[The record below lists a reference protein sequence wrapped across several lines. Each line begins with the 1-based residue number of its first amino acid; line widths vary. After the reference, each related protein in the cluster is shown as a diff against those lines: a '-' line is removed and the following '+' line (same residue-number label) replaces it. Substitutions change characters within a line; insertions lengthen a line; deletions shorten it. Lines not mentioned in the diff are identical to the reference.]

1 VQGFRGMNRP
11 RTALTVLA
19 LLAILSLSAC
29 GDDDSSGGES
39 TTTEA
44 AEAEGSGSGSA
55 EVDTTTKPEVRVPDG
70 DPPKEL
76 EIIDIVEGDGAEAKA
91 GDLVTVQ
98 YVGVDFSEG
107 EQFDASWDRGQPFP
121 FQLGGGQ
128 VIPGWDEALLDMKKG
143 EQRTLIIP
151 PHLGYGD
158 RGAGGVIPPN
168 ATLIFDVELVD
179 F

>member
-1 VQGFRGMNRP
+1 MNRP

-128 VIPGWDEALLDMKKG
+128 VIPGWDEGVAGMKV
-143 EQRTLIIP
+143 
-151 PHLGYGD
+151 
-158 RGAGGVIPPN
+158 GGRRELVIPPDQAYGSQGFPPDIAPN
-168 ATLIFDVELVD
+168 ETLVFVIDLLAVE
-179 F
+179 

>member
-1 VQGFRGMNRP
+1 MNRP

-39 TTTEA
+39 TTEA

-76 EIIDIVEGDGAEAKA
+76 EIIDIVAGDGAEAKA

-128 VIPGWDEALLDMKKG
+128 VIPGWDEGVAGMKV
-143 EQRTLIIP
+143 
-151 PHLGYGD
+151 
-158 RGAGGVIPPN
+158 GGRRELVIPPDLAYGRRGFPPDIAPN
-168 ATLIFDVELVD
+168 ETLVFVIDLLAVE
-179 F
+179 

>member
-1 VQGFRGMNRP
+1 MNRP

-44 AEAEGSGSGSA
+44 AGAEGSGSGSA
-55 EVDTTTKPEVRVPDG
+55 EVDTTTKPEVRDPDG

-76 EIIDIVEGDGAEAKA
+76 ENIDIVEGDGAEAKA

-98 YVGVDFSEG
+98 YVGVDFS
-107 EQFDASWDRGQPFP
+107 
-121 FQLGGGQ
+121 
-128 VIPGWDEALLDMKKG
+128 
-143 EQRTLIIP
+143 
-151 PHLGYGD
+151 
-158 RGAGGVIPPN
+158 
-168 ATLIFDVELVD
+168 
-179 F
+179 